1 MVKSR
6 VIEIGEFADFDDV
19 DVIILFN
26 NTSPEGLR
34 EVCVIHE
41 YDKEITPDS
50 LDLLKVG
57 SVVKFGDN
65 EYSVKE
71 IGKVANSTLKEL
83 GHASFYFGLDEDDE
97 LLPGSVLLEPAVKP
111 TISVG
116 DTIEFIY

>member
-41 YDKEITPDS
+41 YDEEITPDS
-50 LDLLKVG
+50 LVF
-57 SVVKFGDN
+57 VK
-65 EYSVKE
+65 SW
-71 IGKVANSTLKEL
+71 
-83 GHASFYFGLDEDDE
+83 
-97 LLPGSVLLEPAVKP
+97 
-111 TISVG
+111 
-116 DTIEFIY
+116 